1 MIKFSDNNSIS
12 FVIDLTLFYLN
23 KRFYSHI
30 SFNSNFILYEITRER
45 LKAIKVEDI
54 FLKIKKLLKYN

>member
-1 MIKFSDNNSIS
+1 MKFNDNNSIS
-12 FVIDLTLFYLN
+12 FIINLTFFYLN
-23 KRFYSHI
+23 KKFYSHI
-30 SFNSNFILYEITRER
+30 NFNSNFILYKITRER